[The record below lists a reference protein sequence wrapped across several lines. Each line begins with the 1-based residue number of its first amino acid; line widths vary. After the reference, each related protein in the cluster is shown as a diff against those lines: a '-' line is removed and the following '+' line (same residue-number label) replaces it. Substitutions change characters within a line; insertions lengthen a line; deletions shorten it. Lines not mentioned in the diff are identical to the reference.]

1 MSAAMV
7 RAGGIMALVMIPIVL
22 FLGFL
27 IVVGFIGGGFGN
39 PDGVAVVRLLTP
51 LLYLV
56 FTAFAVFVFWTTRG
70 LFKALGY
77 AAADGC
83 FVILIGL
90 LLLGPP
96 LAVLPW
102 IWFSILAARFGRQVG
117 ARLWQA
123 IGVIYLVAM
132 ALLAASAASAAF
144 AKYHWPNTEL
154 VGFAL
159 AALLT
164 GWVCH
169 GIGLI
174 VSARRIART

>member
-7 RAGGIMALVMIPIVL
+7 RAGGIMALVMVPIVL
-22 FLGFL
+22 VLGLL
-27 IVVGFIGGGFGN
+27 IVAGLFGAAFNN
-39 PDGVAVVRLLTP
+39 PDGEAIVWLLTP
-51 LLYLV
+51 LLYFV
-56 FTAFAVFVFWTTRG
+56 FIAFAVFVFWTTRG

-96 LAVLPW
+96 LVVLPW
-102 IWFSILAARFGRQVG
+102 TWFSVLATGFGRQVG
-117 ARLWQA
+117 SRLWQA
-123 IGVIYLVAM
+123 IGIVYLVAM
-132 ALLAASAASAAF
+132 ALVGASAVSAAF
-144 AKYHWPNTEL
+144 TEDHWPDLDL
-154 VGFAL
+154 VGAAL
-159 AALLT
+159 AVLLI
-164 GWVCH
+164 GWNCH